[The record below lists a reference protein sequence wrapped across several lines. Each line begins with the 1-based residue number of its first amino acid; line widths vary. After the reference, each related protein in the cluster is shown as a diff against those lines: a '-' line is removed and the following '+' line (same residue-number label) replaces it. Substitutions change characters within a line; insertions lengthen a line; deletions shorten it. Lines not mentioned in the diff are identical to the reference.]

1 MDTIKSYLDNM
12 FINLPKTPEVL
23 GAKDE
28 LFRMMGDKYNQLRSE
43 GRTEN
48 EAIGQVI
55 AEFGDLEKLA
65 PRLGIGQEVN
75 ILESAESNEVSMT
88 DEDVQRYLAVT
99 RESSRLIAGGVAL
112 ILFGVMVLIF
122 LQAIADRGLLA
133 ENIAQAIGVG
143 GLLLLVAIAV
153 YMFIMGGMRVDQ
165 YENLET
171 KFVRID
177 PYLRNRIKLQKD
189 EYIPTF
195 GRMIASGVFLMMLGV
210 IMLVTVA
217 ILDIADDF
225 VLGLLVVGLLAMIA
239 IAVSLFITSGMK
251 KSTYDKLL
259 NEGDYTRRRKAEA
272 NVLEPI
278 AGLYWTLVLG
288 GYLAWSFLG
297 NAWVISW
304 VVWPLAGVLF
314 ATISIIVS
322 MTRRHR

>member
-1 MDTIKSYLDNM
+1 
-12 FINLPKTPEVL
+12 
-23 GAKDE
+23 
-28 LFRMMGDKYNQLRSE
+28 
-43 GRTEN
+43 
-48 EAIGQVI
+48 
-55 AEFGDLEKLA
+55 
-65 PRLGIGQEVN
+65 
-75 ILESAESNEVSMT
+75 
-88 DEDVQRYLAVT
+88 
-99 RESSRLIAGGVAL
+99 
-112 ILFGVMVLIF
+112 
-122 LQAIADRGLLA
+122 
-133 ENIAQAIGVG
+133 
-143 GLLLLVAIAV
+143 
-153 YMFIMGGMRVDQ
+153 
-165 YENLET
+165 
-171 KFVRID
+171 
-177 PYLRNRIKLQKD
+177 
-189 EYIPTF
+189 
-195 GRMIASGVFLMMLGV
+195 
-210 IMLVTVA
+210 MLVTVA